1 MDLLQ
6 FEHKI
11 LQLSEK
17 EISKIEKKIL
27 RRIGTVFLKAIR
39 KEIKRLGLVQSKETM
54 KSFTKGKRGNIFR
67 FDKNRNTFTLEVGSS
82 YYIARFLNDGYV
94 IKTKHFVPGR
104 MEGSKFIYDPNATTT
119 INGKEQPTGIMMHPR
134 SFIGRN
140 YLDLTIVG
148 IEGGLVELIED
159 LLQKELDKVMAR

>member
-67 FDKNRNTFTLEVGSS
+67 FDKDRNAFTLEVGSS
-82 YYIARFLNDGYV
+82 YYIARFLN
-94 IKTKHFVPGR
+94 
-104 MEGSKFIYDPNATTT
+104 
-119 INGKEQPTGIMMHPR
+119 
-134 SFIGRN
+134 
-140 YLDLTIVG
+140 
-148 IEGGLVELIED
+148 
-159 LLQKELDKVMAR
+159 